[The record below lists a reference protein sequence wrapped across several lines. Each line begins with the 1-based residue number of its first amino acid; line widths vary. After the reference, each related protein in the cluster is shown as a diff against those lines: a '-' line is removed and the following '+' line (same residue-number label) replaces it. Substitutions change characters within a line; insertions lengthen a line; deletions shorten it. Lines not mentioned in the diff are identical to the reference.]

1 MRYEIIFKKRVIINS
16 DSEDHAYEL
25 ALERINEDGFEPDE
39 ADVHEYKVK
48 EK

>member
-1 MRYEIIFKKRVIINS
+1 MQYEIILTKRVIIHA

-25 ALERINEDGFEPDE
+25 ALERISEDGFEPDE
-39 ADVHEYKVK
+39 ADVHEYKAK